1 MLSEKKLISF
11 SNKLISA
18 ISKKTFSNLK
28 SIKFKT
34 KKDFQIDPVTKIDLD
49 MEKLIRKLIKLNFE
63 NHNIIGEELE
73 DEIKNSHY
81 TWIIDPI
88 DGTKNLILNLPMW
101 SNLVGLY
108 YKKNCIFS
116 FANFPVLK
124 KTYIGLQKKSFLKQD
139 NKNIKLI
146 SNKKITP
153 KNMKL
158 AINTLHSLRNNK
170 IKNYILNYKGFFKV
184 TGSDAYNFC
193 SIAEG
198 RLDALIESG
207 LKKVDILPIIKIVES
222 SGAIITN
229 WKGYKDFNEGKVVV
243 AGNKKIHKYLINKI
257 NN

>member
-124 KTYIGLQKKSFLKQD
+124 KTYIGLQKNLS
-139 NKNIKLI
+139 
-146 SNKKITP
+146 
-153 KNMKL
+153 
-158 AINTLHSLRNNK
+158 
-170 IKNYILNYKGFFKV
+170 
-184 TGSDAYNFC
+184 
-193 SIAEG
+193 
-198 RLDALIESG
+198 
-207 LKKVDILPIIKIVES
+207 
-222 SGAIITN
+222 
-229 WKGYKDFNEGKVVV
+229 
-243 AGNKKIHKYLINKI
+243 
-257 NN
+257 

>member
-11 SNKLISA
+11 SNKLMST
-18 ISKKTFSNLK
+18 ISKKISFHLK

-34 KKDFQIDPVTKIDLD
+34 KKDFQIDPVTKIDID
-49 MEKLIRKLIKLNFE
+49 MEKLIRKLIKLNFK
-63 NHNIIGEELE
+63 NHNIIGEELK
-73 DEIKNSHY
+73 DEITFSDY
-81 TWIIDPI
+81 TWFIDPI
-88 DGTKNLILNLPMW
+88 DGTKNFILNLPTW
-101 SNLVGLY
+101 SNLIGLY
-108 YKKNCIFS
+108 YKKKCVFS
-116 FANFPVLK
+116 FANFPILK

-139 NKNIKLI
+139 NKNIKLK

-229 WKGYKDFNEGKVVV
+229 WKGYKDFDEGKVMV